1 MAESS
6 PPEAGSSPPEAGS
19 SPPEAGSSP
28 PVPLL
33 EVSGLCAGYGAVQVL
48 WDVDLSVGEGELVAI
63 IGPNGAGKSTL
74 LRALSGM
81 IPITGG
87 SATFRG
93 RALAGVTIERIA
105 GLGLAHVPEGRRMFP
120 GLSVRDNLRLGGWR
134 QGRRG
139 GTDVDLDR
147 VLELFPALRDR
158 LKQVVGT
165 MSGGEQ
171 QMCAVARGLMSEP
184 DLLMIDELSL
194 GLAPVIV
201 EEIMGRLPRIA
212 AEGTAVLLVDQD
224 VEQALTVAA
233 RGYVVET
240 GHVVL
245 SGESGT
251 LLADPGVRR
260 AYLGIA

>member
-1 MAESS
+1 MDTAIVMRT
-6 PPEAGSSPPEAGS
+6 GRI
-19 SPPEAGSSP
+19 
-28 PVPLL
+28 PVADPLL

-48 WDVDLSVGEGELVAI
+48 WDVDLTMAPGELVAI

-81 IPITGG
+81 IPISSG
-87 SATFRG
+87 SASFRG
-93 RALAGVTIERIA
+93 RPLAGVTIERIA
-105 GLGLAHVPEGRRMFP
+105 GMGLAHVPEGRRLFP
-120 GLSVRDNLRLGGWR
+120 GLTVRDNLRLGGWR
-134 QGRRG
+134 NGRRRRSRPPRNAREA
-139 GTDVDLDR
+139 DQDLER

-158 LKQVVGT
+158 LRQLVGT

-171 QMCAVARGLMSEP
+171 QMCAVARGLMSRP

-201 EEIMGRLPRIA
+201 EEIMGRLPQIA
-212 AEGTAVLLVDQD
+212 ADGTAVLLVDQD
-224 VEQALTVAA
+224 VEQALTVAG
-233 RGYVVET
+233 RGYVLET

-245 SGESGT
+245 GGESGR

>member
-1 MAESS
+1 MTEPAESI
-6 PPEAGSSPPEAGS
+6 A
-19 SPPEAGSSP
+19 
-28 PVPLL
+28 PVESTAPAESTAPLL
-33 EVSGLCAGYGAVQVL
+33 QVSGLCAGYGAVQVL
-48 WDVDLSVGEGELVAI
+48 WDVDLTVTDGELVAL

-81 IPITGG
+81 IPISAG

-93 RALAGVTIERIA
+93 RALSGVTIERIA
-105 GLGLAHVPEGRRMFP
+105 GLGLAHVPEGRRLFP
-120 GLSVRDNLRLGGWR
+120 GMTVRDNLRLGAWR
-134 QGRRG
+134 NGRG
-139 GTDVDLDR
+139 DVEQDLER

-158 LKQVVGT
+158 LRQVTGS

-171 QMCAVARGLMSEP
+171 QMCAVARGLMSRP
-184 DLLMIDELSL
+184 DLLVIDELSL

-224 VEQALTVAA
+224 VEQALSVAA
-233 RGYVVET
+233 RGYVLET
-240 GHVVL
+240 GHIVL
-245 SGESGT
+245 DGESGT

>member
-1 MAESS
+1 VS
-6 PPEAGSSPPEAGS
+6 
-19 SPPEAGSSP
+19 
-28 PVPLL
+28 PLL

-48 WDVDLSVGEGELVAI
+48 WDVDLTVAEGELVAI

-81 IPITGG
+81 IPINAG

-93 RALAGVTIERIA
+93 RPLGGVTIERIA
-105 GLGLAHVPEGRRMFP
+105 GMGLAHVPEGRRLFP
-120 GLSVRDNLRLGGWR
+120 GMTVRDNLRLGGWR
-134 QGRRG
+134 NGRG
-139 GTDVDLDR
+139 GGADPDLER

-158 LKQVVGT
+158 LRQVVGS

-171 QMCAVARGLMSEP
+171 QMCAVARGLMSKP

-233 RGYVVET
+233 RGYVLET

-245 SGESGT
+245 GGESRE

>member
-1 MAESS
+1 
-6 PPEAGSSPPEAGS
+6 
-19 SPPEAGSSP
+19 
-28 PVPLL
+28 
-33 EVSGLCAGYGAVQVL
+33 LCAGYGAVQVL
-48 WDVDLSVGEGELVAI
+48 WNVDLTVGDGELVAI
-63 IGPNGAGKSTL
+63 IGPNGAGKTTL

-81 IPITGG
+81 IPISSG

-93 RALAGVTIERIA
+93 EPLRGVTIERIA
-105 GLGLAHVPEGRRMFP
+105 GMGLAHVPEGRRLFP
-120 GLSVRDNLRLGGWR
+120 GMTVRDNLRLGGWR
-134 QGRRG
+134 TGRRG
-139 GTDVDLDR
+139 SGKGADPEMER

-158 LKQVVGT
+158 LRQVVGS

-171 QMCAVARGLMSEP
+171 QMCAVARGLMSRP

-201 EEIMGRLPRIA
+201 EEIMGRLPQIA

-224 VEQALTVAA
+224 VEQALTVAG
-233 RGYVVET
+233 RGYVLET

-245 SGESGT
+245 HGESGK
-251 LLADPGVRR
+251 LLADPGVRQ

>member
-1 MAESS
+1 MTES
-6 PPEAGSSPPEAGS
+6 
-19 SPPEAGSSP
+19 
-28 PVPLL
+28 PLL

-48 WDVDLSVGEGELVAI
+48 WDVELTVAEGELVAI

-74 LRALSGM
+74 LRALSGI
-81 IPITGG
+81 IPISAG

-93 RALAGVTIERIA
+93 RPLGGVTIERIA
-105 GLGLAHVPEGRRMFP
+105 GMGLAHVPEGRRLFP
-120 GLSVRDNLRLGGWR
+120 GMTVRDNLRLGGWR
-134 QGRRG
+134 HGRAG
-139 GTDVDLDR
+139 AGDQDLER

-158 LKQVVGT
+158 LRQVVGS

-171 QMCAVARGLMSEP
+171 QMCAVARGLMSRP

-224 VEQALTVAA
+224 VEQALTVAG
-233 RGYVVET
+233 RGYVLET
-240 GHVVL
+240 GHVAL